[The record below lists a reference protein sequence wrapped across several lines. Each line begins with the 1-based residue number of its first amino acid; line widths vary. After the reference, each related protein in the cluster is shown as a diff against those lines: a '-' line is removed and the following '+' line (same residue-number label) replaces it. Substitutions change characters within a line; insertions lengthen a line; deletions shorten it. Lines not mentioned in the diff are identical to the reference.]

1 MVPWYKLLKGNYFRK
16 MAKKDQKIYRDF
28 WLTNLALDNK
38 VSVFVLMVLIIF
50 LGISSYISLPKES
63 YPEVEIPTVYV
74 GTVYPGNSPVDM
86 ENLITRP
93 LEKEINTIDEIDNI
107 QSTSVQD
114 YSTIIIEFITGTD
127 VQEALQKVKDA
138 VDKANPEL
146 PTDLDRDPDVFELN
160 FSEFPMLNINLSGN
174 YSTEELNDYAEYLE
188 DEIEKFTEVSRVDIR
203 GVDEKE
209 VKIMVNPYEME
220 SRQVNFEDIENAITA
235 ENVTISGGNVLT
247 DGQRRAIR
255 ILGEFNDPQQLEN
268 IVIKNEDQNI
278 IYLGDIATVKFG
290 YKEKQSYA
298 RLGNNQVVMVDVIRR
313 SGENLLIL
321 TDKVQQVLEKAK
333 NEVFPSDLEV
343 VITNDQS
350 VQTKMMVNSL
360 ENNIISGVIL
370 VVLVLLFFLG
380 TRNSM
385 FVGLAIP
392 LSMFITFNI
401 LSAFGITIN
410 MMVLFSLIMALGMLV
425 DNGIVVVENV
435 YRLMEEGMSATEAT
449 RKGVGEVAMP
459 VIASTATTLAAFL
472 PMVFWPGM
480 VGEFMG
486 ILPVTLIITL
496 GSSLFVALVIN
507 PVLISTYMKV
517 GSIVVN
523 RRKMW
528 RRVLI
533 MISIGVLMIVGGFM
547 IGDSPITALI
557 IFGNLL
563 NVVALLTL
571 LNVFALNP
579 LSEKFQRT
587 FLPWLELRYHKL
599 LSYALHGKRPML
611 FLIGTFIVLILS
623 IGLMGVFQPNV
634 LFFPENQPKYVNVF
648 VEFPVGADI
657 ETTNTFTK
665 KIEAQV
671 AEVIE
676 PYNFMVESVVSNV
689 GEGTADPNDPTAI
702 GQAETPNK
710 SRIMVNFV
718 EFQYRDGKNT
728 KEIMDEIRQAVQGY
742 PGVTITVDK
751 DAAGPPV
758 GKAISIEITGED
770 YPTLIDLT
778 ENLKTFITESGIGG
792 IEKLRTDL
800 ETGKPE
806 LIVDIDREKARRF
819 GLSTYSVA
827 SELRTALF
835 GKEISKFKQGEDD
848 YEIQLRLD
856 DRFRYDVEAL
866 MNKSITFR
874 DQTDGKIY
882 QVPIASVARA
892 ELSST
897 FGSVRRK
904 ELKRVVT
911 ISSNVLS
918 GYNPT
923 QVNDQIKAL
932 LTDYPMPTGYEI
944 KFSGEQEKQAEEM
957 AFLSKALML
966 AVFLIFLIIV
976 SQFNKISAPFII
988 MTSVLFSTI
997 GVFLGLVL
1005 FNMDFV
1011 IIMCM
1016 VGIISLAGI
1025 VVNNAIV
1032 LIDFIELSKKRLKR
1046 DKGITGRLE
1055 KEDAISAIVSAG
1067 KTRLRPVLLTAI
1079 TTILGLIPL
1088 AVGIN
1093 IDFLSFMSSY
1103 TSDFYIGGDNVVFW
1117 GPMSWTI
1124 IFGLTVSTFLT
1135 LVIVPV
1141 MYILTEGL
1149 NRRLGLGS

>member
-1 MVPWYKLLKGNYFRK
+1 VL
-16 MAKKDQKIYRDF
+16 
-28 WLTNLALDNK
+28 
-38 VSVFVLMVLIIF
+38 VLMVLIVF
-50 LGISSYISLPKES
+50 LGISSYVNLPKES
-63 YPEVEIPTVYV
+63 YPEVEIPTIYI
-74 GTVYPGNSPVDM
+74 GTFYPGNSPVDM
-86 ENLITRP
+86 ENMITRP

-107 QSTSVQD
+107 RSTSVQD
-114 YSTIIIEFITGTD
+114 YSTIIAEFITGTD

-138 VDKANPEL
+138 VDKAIPEL
-146 PTDLDRDPDVFELN
+146 PNDLDRDPDIFELN

-174 YSTEELNDYAEYLE
+174 YSTEELNNYAEYLE
-188 DEIEKFTEVSRVDIR
+188 EEIEKFSEVSRVDIR

-209 VKIMVNPYEME
+209 VRIMVNPHAME
-220 SRQVNFEDIENAITA
+220 ARQVNFEDIENAVIA
-235 ENVTISGGNVLT
+235 ENVTISGGNVLAN
-247 DGQRRAIR
+247 GQRRAIR
-255 ILGEFNDPQQLEN
+255 ILGEFTDPLQLEN
-268 IVIKNEDQNI
+268 IVVKNEDQNI
-278 IYLGDIATVKFG
+278 IYLRDIARIEFD
-290 YKEKQSYA
+290 YKEKESYA
-298 RLGNNQVVMVDVIRR
+298 RLGDNQVVMVDVIRR

-321 TDKVQQVLEKAK
+321 TDKVHQVLEKAM
-333 NEVFPSDLEV
+333 ETAFPPDLEV
-343 VITNDQS
+343 SITNDQS

-380 TRNSM
+380 TRNSI

-392 LSMFITFNI
+392 LSMFITFII

-435 YRLMEEGMSATEAT
+435 YRLMEEGLQPMEAT
-449 RKGVGEVAMP
+449 KKGVGEVAMP

-507 PVLISTYMKV
+507 PVLISTYMRV
-517 GSIVVN
+517 GTSQIDKK
-523 RRKMW
+523 KMR

-533 MISIGVLMIVGGFM
+533 MTITGVALIALGFLMGA
-547 IGDSPITALI
+547 DSFGKVLI

-563 NVVALLTL
+563 NVIALLTL
-571 LNVFALNP
+571 LNVYL
-579 LSEKFQRT
+579 LSPWSERFQRA
-587 FLPWLELRYHKL
+587 FLPWLEQWYHRL
-599 LSYALHGKRPML
+599 LFYALQGKRPIY
-611 FLIGTFIVLILS
+611 FFVGTFLALLMS
-623 IGLMGVFQPNV
+623 IGLMGVFQPAV

-648 VEFPVGADI
+648 VEFPVGVDI

-665 KIEAQV
+665 KIADDV
-671 AEVIE
+671 MEVIK
-676 PYNFMVESVVSNV
+676 PYDYMVESVISNV
-689 GEGTADPNDPTAI
+689 GEGTADPNDPTGI

-718 EFQYRDGKNT
+718 EFQYRNGKNT
-728 KEIMDEIRQAVQGY
+728 KEIMDEIREAVQGY

-758 GKAISIEITGED
+758 GKAISIEVTGED
-770 YPTLIDLT
+770 YPILIDLT

-792 IEKLRTDL
+792 IEKLRADL

-806 LIVDIDREKARRF
+806 LIIDIDREKARRF

-835 GKEISKFKQGEDD
+835 GKEVSKFKQGEDD

-856 DRFRYDVEAL
+856 DRYRYDIEAL

-874 DQTDGKIY
+874 DQTNGEIY
-882 QVPIASVARA
+882 QVPIASVAKA

-897 FGSVRRK
+897 FGSIKRK

-923 QVNDQIKAL
+923 KVNDDIKTL
-932 LTDYPMPTGYEI
+932 LVDYPLPTGYEI

-957 AFLSKALML
+957 AFLSRALML

-976 SQFNKISAPFII
+976 SQFNKVSVPFII
-988 MTSVLFSTI
+988 MSSVLFSTI

-1011 IIMCM
+1011 IIMSM

-1032 LIDFIELSKKRLKR
+1032 LIDFIELSKKRLKHEL
-1046 DKGITGRLE
+1046 GITGRLDRE
-1055 KEDAISAIVSAG
+1055 QAITAIVSAG

-1093 IDFLSFMSSY
+1093 IDFLKFMGTY
-1103 TSDFYIGGDNVVFW
+1103 NTDFYIGGDNVVFW

-1149 NRRLGLGS
+1149 NRRLGLGN

>member
-1 MVPWYKLLKGNYFRK
+1 MSNDKQVHKE
-16 MAKKDQKIYRDF
+16 F
-28 WLTNLALDNK
+28 WLTNLALDNRI
-38 VSVFVLMVLIIF
+38 SVLVLMVLIII
-50 LGISSYISLPKES
+50 LGISSYVNLPKES

-74 GTVYPGNSPVDM
+74 GTTYPGNSPVDI

-107 QSTSVQD
+107 KSTSVQD

-146 PTDLDRDPDVFELN
+146 PNDLDRDPDVFEMN

-174 YSTEELNDYAEYLE
+174 FSTEELNNYAEYLE
-188 DEIEKFTEVSRVDIR
+188 EEIEKFTEVSRVDIR

-209 VKIMVNPYEME
+209 VKIMANPHEME
-220 SRQVNFEDIENAITA
+220 ARQVNFEDIENAVIA
-235 ENVTISGGNVLT
+235 ENVTISGGNVLAN
-247 DGQRRAIR
+247 GQRRAIR
-255 ILGEFNDPQQLEN
+255 ILGEFQDPYQLEN
-268 IVIKNEDQNI
+268 IVVKNEDQSI
-278 IYLGDIATVKFG
+278 IYLKDIARVSFD
-290 YKEKQSYA
+290 YKEKESYA
-298 RLGNNQVVMVDVIRR
+298 RLGENQVVMVDVIRR

-321 TDKVQQVLEKAK
+321 TEKVHEVLDKAK
-333 NEVFPSDLEV
+333 QEAFPSGLDV

-435 YRLMEEGMSATEAT
+435 YRLMEEGMKPIEAT
-449 RKGVGEVAMP
+449 KKGVGEVAMP

-507 PVLISTYMKV
+507 PVLISTYMRV
-517 GSIVVN
+517 GASTVDKK
-523 RRKMW
+523 KMW

-533 MISIGVLMIVGGFM
+533 MMVLGVILIVGGFAAGM
-547 IGDSPITALI
+547 QNYGKPMI

-563 NVVALLTL
+563 NVIAILTL
-571 LNVFALNP
+571 LNVYILAP
-579 LSEKFQRT
+579 WSQKFQGA
-587 FLPWLELRYHKL
+587 FLPWLEGWYHQT
-599 LSYALHGKRPML
+599 LSFALQGRRPIY
-611 FLIGTFIVLILS
+611 FLAGTTLALIFS
-623 IGLMGVFQPNV
+623 IGLMMVFQPNV

-657 ETTNTFTK
+657 ETTNQFTK
-665 KIEAQV
+665 KV
-671 AEVIE
+671 AAEVMDVIE
-676 PYNFMVESVVSNV
+676 PYDYLVESVISNV

-718 EFQYRDGKNT
+718 EFQYRKGKNT
-728 KEIMDEIRQAVQGY
+728 KEIMDEIRAAVQGY

-758 GKAISIEITGED
+758 GKAISIEVTGED
-770 YPTLIDLT
+770 YPTLIDIT
-778 ENLKTFITESGIGG
+778 ENLKNYITESGIGG
-792 IEKLRTDL
+792 IERLRTDL

-819 GLSTYSVA
+819 GLSTFSVA

-835 GKEISKFKQGEDD
+835 GKEVSKFKQGEDD

-856 DRFRYDVEAL
+856 DQYRYDIEAL

-882 QVPIASVARA
+882 QVPIASVAKA

-897 FGSVRRK
+897 FGSVKRK

-918 GYNPT
+918 GFNPT
-923 QVNDQIKAL
+923 LVNEEIKQL
-932 LTDYPMPTGYEI
+932 LVDYTLPAGYEI

-957 AFLSKALML
+957 AFLSRALML

-1032 LIDFIELSKKRLKR
+1032 LIDFIELSKKRLKQ
-1046 DKGITGRLE
+1046 KLGVTGRLA
-1055 KEDAISAIVSAG
+1055 KEDAIEAIVAAG

-1093 IDFLSFMSSY
+1093 IDFLSFMGTYS
-1103 TSDFYIGGDNVVFW
+1103 SDFYIGGDNVVFW

>member
-1 MVPWYKLLKGNYFRK
+1 M
-16 MAKKDQKIYRDF
+16 
-28 WLTNLALDNK
+28 
-38 VSVFVLMVLIIF
+38 
-50 LGISSYISLPKES
+50 
-63 YPEVEIPTVYV
+63 
-74 GTVYPGNSPVDM
+74 
-86 ENLITRP
+86 
-93 LEKEINTIDEIDNI
+93 
-107 QSTSVQD
+107 
-114 YSTIIIEFITGTD
+114 
-127 VQEALQKVKDA
+127 
-138 VDKANPEL
+138 
-146 PTDLDRDPDVFELN
+146 
-160 FSEFPMLNINLSGN
+160 
-174 YSTEELNDYAEYLE
+174 
-188 DEIEKFTEVSRVDIR
+188 
-203 GVDEKE
+203 
-209 VKIMVNPYEME
+209 
-220 SRQVNFEDIENAITA
+220 NFEDIENAINA
-235 ENVTISGGNVLT
+235 ENVTISGGNVLAN
-247 DGQRRAIR
+247 GQRRAIR
-255 ILGEFNDPQQLEN
+255 IMGEFNDPQQLLN
-268 IVIKNEDQNI
+268 IVVKNEDQNI
-278 IYLGDIATVKFG
+278 IYLNDVATVEFN

-298 RLGNNQVVMVDVIRR
+298 RLGGHQVVMVDVIRR

-321 TDKVQQVLEKAK
+321 TDKIHEVLDKAK
-333 NEVFPSDLEV
+333 QSVFPAGLEV
-343 VITNDQS
+343 AITNDQS

-435 YRLMEEGMSATEAT
+435 YRLMEEGLGPVEAT
-449 RKGVGEVAMP
+449 KKGVGEVAMP

-507 PVLISTYMKV
+507 PVLIATYMKV
-517 GSIVVN
+517 GPTEVN
-523 RRKMW
+523 KKKMW
-528 RRVLI
+528 RRVLT
-533 MISIGVLMIVGGFM
+533 MFAIGV
-547 IGDSPITALI
+547 TLI
-557 IFGNLL
+557 ISGFIMGAASFGKTMIIIGNLL
-563 NVVALLTL
+563 NIVALLTL
-571 LNVFALNP
+571 LNVFILNP
-579 LSEKFQRT
+579 WSEKFQRT
-587 FLPWLELRYHKL
+587 FLPWLEQWYHKL
-599 LSYALHGKRPML
+599 LYYALQGRRPAF
-611 FLIGTFIVLILS
+611 FLAGTFLALIMS
-623 IGLMGVFQPNV
+623 IMIMGIFQPNV

-648 VEFPVGADI
+648 IEFPVGADI
-657 ETTNTFTK
+657 ETTNDFTK
-665 KIEAQV
+665 KV
-671 AEVIE
+671 ATDVMEVIE
-676 PYNFMVESVVSNV
+676 PYEYMVESVVSNV
-689 GEGTADPNDPTAI
+689 GEGTADPNDPTSV

-718 EFQYRDGKNT
+718 EFQYRKGKNT
-728 KEIMDEIRQAVQGY
+728 KEIMDEVRQAVQGY

-758 GKAISIEITGED
+758 GKAISIEVTGED
-770 YPTLIDLT
+770 YPTLIEIT
-778 ENLKTFITESGIGG
+778 ENLKTFITESGIEG
-792 IEKLRTDL
+792 IERLRTDL

-819 GLSTYSVA
+819 GLSTFSVA

-835 GKEISKFKQGEDD
+835 GKEVSKFKQGEDD

-856 DRFRYDVEAL
+856 DKYRYDVEAL

-874 DQTDGKIY
+874 DQTNGKIY
-882 QVPIASVARA
+882 QVPIASIANA

-897 FGSVRRK
+897 FGSIKRK

-918 GYNPT
+918 GSNPT
-923 QVNDQIKAL
+923 QVNDEIKAL
-932 LTDYPMPTGYEI
+932 LTDYSIPSGYEI

-957 AFLSKALML
+957 AFLSRALML

-976 SQFNKISAPFII
+976 SQFNKVSAPFII

-997 GVFLGLVL
+997 GVFLGLVI

-1032 LIDFIELSKKRLKR
+1032 LIDFIELSKNRLKQ
-1046 DKGITGRLE
+1046 KLGVTGRLA
-1055 KEDAISAIVSAG
+1055 KEDAIQAIVSAG

-1093 IDFLSFMSSY
+1093 IDFLKFMGSY
-1103 TSDFYIGGDNVVFW
+1103 SPDFYIGGDNVVFW

-1149 NRRLGLGS
+1149 NRRLGLGN

>member
-1 MVPWYKLLKGNYFRK
+1 

>member
-1 MVPWYKLLKGNYFRK
+1 MS
-16 MAKKDQKIYRDF
+16 KDQKIYRDF

-38 VSVFVLMVLIIF
+38 VSVMVLMVLIIF
-50 LGISSYISLPKES
+50 LGIGSYVSLPKES

-220 SRQVNFEDIENAITA
+220 ARQVNFEDIENAIIA

-247 DGQRRAIR
+247 NGQRRAIR
-255 ILGEFNDPQQLEN
+255 ILGEFDDPIQLEN
-268 IVIKNEDQNI
+268 IVVKNEDQNI
-278 IYLGDIATVKFG
+278 IYLRDIARVEFG
-290 YKEKQSYA
+290 YKEKESYA
-298 RLGNNQVVMVDVIRR
+298 RLGKNQVVMVDVIRR

-321 TDKVQQVLEKAK
+321 TDKVHEVLEKAK
-333 NEVFPSDLEV
+333 KEVFPSDLEV
-343 VITNDQS
+343 AITNDQS

-435 YRLMEEGMSATEAT
+435 YRLMEEGLPPLEAT

-486 ILPVTLIITL
+486 ILPITLIITL

-507 PVLISTYMKV
+507 PVLIATYMKV
-517 GSIVVN
+517 GVSEIN
-523 RRKMW
+523 RKKMW

-533 MISIGVLMIVGGFM
+533 MIAVGIVMIVGGYLM
-547 IGDSPITALI
+547 SDPPIKLLVI
-557 IFGNLL
+557 LGNLL
-563 NVVALLTL
+563 NVAALLTL
-571 LNVFALNP
+571 LNVYYLNP

-587 FLPWLELRYHKL
+587 FLPWLEGHYHNV
-599 LSYALHGKRPML
+599 LSYALHGKRPIF
-611 FLIGTFIVLILS
+611 FLLGTFVVLIFS
-623 IGLMGVFQPNV
+623 IVLMGVFQPNV

-648 VEFPVGADI
+648 IEFPVGADI
-657 ETTNTFTK
+657 ETTNLFTT
-665 KIEAQV
+665 KIEDQV
-671 AEVIE
+671 MEVID
-676 PYNFMVESVVSNV
+676 PYNYMVESVVSNV

-718 EFQYRDGKNT
+718 EFQYRKGKNT
-728 KEIMDEIRQAVQGY
+728 KEIMDEIREAVQGY

-758 GKAISIEITGED
+758 GKAISIEVSGED
-770 YPTLIDLT
+770 YPTLIEIT
-778 ENLKTFITESGIGG
+778 ERLKTYIAESGIGG

-856 DRFRYDVEAL
+856 DRYRYDVEAL

-874 DQTDGKIY
+874 DQTNGKIY
-882 QVPIASVARA
+882 QVPIASVATA

-911 ISSNVLS
+911 LSSNVLS
-918 GYNPT
+918 GFNPT
-923 QVNDQIKAL
+923 QVNDQIKTL
-932 LTDYPMPTGYEI
+932 LADYPMPTGYEI
-944 KFSGEQEKQAEEM
+944 KFGGEQEKQAEEM
-957 AFLSKALML
+957 AFLSRALML

-997 GVFLGLVL
+997 GVFLGLVV

-1055 KEDAISAIVSAG
+1055 KEDAIQAIVSAG

-1093 IDFLSFMSSY
+1093 IDFLSFMSTY
-1103 TSDFYIGGDNVVFW
+1103 TSEFYIGGDNVVFW

-1141 MYILTEGL
+1141 MYMLTEGL

>member
-1 MVPWYKLLKGNYFRK
+1 MNNNKI
-16 MAKKDQKIYRDF
+16 QKEF
-28 WLTNLALDNK
+28 WLTNLALDNR
-38 VSVFVLMVLIIF
+38 VSVLVLMVLIVI
-50 LGISSYISLPKES
+50 LGISSYINLPKES
-63 YPEVEIPTVYV
+63 YPEVEIPTVYI
-74 GTVYPGNSPVDM
+74 GTVYPGNSPIDM

-93 LEKEINTIDEIDNI
+93 LEKEINTIDEIDI
-107 QSTSVQD
+107 IKSTSVQD
-114 YSTIIIEFITGTD
+114 YSTIIAEFITGTD

-138 VDKANPEL
+138 VDKAKPEL
-146 PTDLDRDPDVFELN
+146 PNDLDRDPDVFELN

-174 YSTEELNDYAEYLE
+174 YSTEELNNYAEYLE
-188 DEIEKFTEVSRVDIR
+188 EEIEKFSEVSRVDIR

-209 VKIMVNPYEME
+209 VRIMANPHAME
-220 SRQVNFEDIENAITA
+220 ARQVNFEDIENAVVA
-235 ENVTISGGNVLT
+235 ENVTMSGGNVLT
-247 DGQRRAIR
+247 NGQRRTIR
-255 ILGEFNDPQQLEN
+255 ILGEFTDPLQLED
-268 IVIKNEDQNI
+268 IVVKNEDGNI
-278 IYLGDIATVKFG
+278 IYLRDIARVEFD
-290 YKEKQSYA
+290 YKEKESYA
-298 RLGNNQVVMVDVIRR
+298 RLGTHKVVMVDVIRR

-321 TDKVQQVLEKAK
+321 TDKVLQVLEKAK
-333 NEVFPSDLEV
+333 EMTFPPDLEV
-343 VITNDQS
+343 AITNDQS

-380 TRNSM
+380 TRNSI

-392 LSMFITFNI
+392 LSMFITFII

-425 DNGIVVVENV
+425 DNGIVVVENA
-435 YRLMEEGMSATEAT
+435 YRLMEEGLSPMEAT
-449 RKGVGEVAMP
+449 KKGVGEVAMP

-507 PVLISTYMKV
+507 PVLISTYMRV
-517 GSIVVN
+517 GASKIN
-523 RRKMW
+523 KKKIRR
-528 RRVLI
+528 RTLI
-533 MISIGVLMIVGGFM
+533 MIIIGMTLIASGFL
-547 IGDSPITALI
+547 IGADSFGKALI
-557 IFGNLL
+557 IIGNIL
-563 NVVALLTL
+563 NVIALLTL
-571 LNVFALNP
+571 LNVYL
-579 LSEKFQRT
+579 LSPWSERFQRA
-587 FLPWLELRYHKL
+587 FLPWMEQWYKQL
-599 LSYALHGKRPML
+599 LSYALQGKKPFY
-611 FLIGTFIVLILS
+611 FLAGTFLALLMS
-623 IGLMGVFQPNV
+623 IGLMFVFQPAV

-648 VEFPVGADI
+648 VEFPVGVDI

-665 KIEAQV
+665 KIAG
-671 AEVIE
+671 EVMDVIQ
-676 PYNFMVESVVSNV
+676 PYDYMVESVISNV

-718 EFQYRDGKNT
+718 EFQYRNGKST
-728 KEIMDEIRQAVQGY
+728 KEIMDEIREAVQGY

-758 GKAISIEITGED
+758 GKAISIEVTGED
-770 YPTLIDLT
+770 YPILIDLT
-778 ENLKTFITESGIGG
+778 ENLKTLIVESGIGG
-792 IEKLRTDL
+792 IEKIRTDL

-856 DRFRYDVEAL
+856 DRYRYDIEAL

-874 DQTDGKIY
+874 DQTNGKIY
-882 QVPIASVARA
+882 QVPIASVAKA

-897 FGSVRRK
+897 FGSVKRK

-923 QVNDQIKAL
+923 KVNDELKIL
-932 LTDYPMPTGYEI
+932 LSDYSLPAGYEI

-957 AFLSKALML
+957 AFLSRALMM

-976 SQFNKISAPFII
+976 SQFNKVSVPFII

-1032 LIDFIELSKKRLKR
+1032 LIDFIELSKKRLKQ
-1046 DKGITGRLE
+1046 KLGITGRLS
-1055 KEDAISAIVSAG
+1055 KEQAITAIVNAG

-1093 IDFLSFMSSY
+1093 IDFLKFMGTYS
-1103 TSDFYIGGDNVVFW
+1103 TDFYIGGDNVVFW

-1149 NRRLGLGS
+1149 NRRLSLGN

>member
-1 MVPWYKLLKGNYFRK
+1 MS
-16 MAKKDQKIYRDF
+16 KKDQKVSRDF

-38 VSVFVLMVLIIF
+38 TSVLVLMVLIII
-50 LGISSYISLPKES
+50 LGIGSYMNLPKES

-127 VQEALQKVKDA
+127 VQDALQKVKDA
-138 VDKANPEL
+138 VDKAMPEL

-220 SRQVNFEDIENAITA
+220 ARQVNFEDIENAVIA

-255 ILGEFNDPQQLEN
+255 ILGEFDDPDQLEN
-268 IVIKNEDQNI
+268 IVVKNEDLNI
-278 IYLGDIATVKFG
+278 VYLKDIARVEFG
-290 YKEKQSYA
+290 YKEKESYA
-298 RLGNNQVVMVDVIRR
+298 RLGKNQVVMVDVIRR

-321 TDKVQQVLEKAK
+321 TDKVHEVLDRAKA
-333 NEVFPSDLEV
+333 NVFPSDLEV

-435 YRLMEEGMSATEAT
+435 YRLMEEGLSPMEAT

-517 GSIVVN
+517 GASDIN
-523 RRKMW
+523 KRKMW
-528 RRVLI
+528 KRVLI
-533 MISIGVLMIVGGFM
+533 MFAIGIVLIVAGFVM
-547 IGDSPITALI
+547 ANPPVKLLVIL
-557 IFGNLL
+557 GNLL

-571 LNVFALNP
+571 LNVYFLTP
-579 LSEKFQRT
+579 MSERFQRT
-587 FLPWLELRYHKL
+587 FLPWLETHYHNTL
-599 LSYALHGKRPML
+599 TFALEGKRPL
-611 FLIGTFIVLILS
+611 FFLIGTFLALVFSIV
-623 IGLMGVFQPNV
+623 LMGVFQPNV

-648 VEFPVGADI
+648 IEFPVGADI
-657 ETTNTFTK
+657 ETTNAFTK
-665 KIEAQV
+665 KIEDQV
-671 AEVIE
+671 MEVIE
-676 PYNFMVESVVSNV
+676 PYNYMVESVVSNV
-689 GEGTADPNDPTAI
+689 GEGTADPNDPTGI

-718 EFQYRDGKNT
+718 EFQYRKGKNT
-728 KEIMDEIRQAVQGY
+728 KEIMDKIRDTVQGY

-758 GKAISIEITGED
+758 GKAISIEVTGED
-770 YPTLIDLT
+770 YPTLINIT
-778 ENLKTFITESGIGG
+778 ENLKTFIMESGIGG

-835 GKEISKFKQGEDD
+835 GKEVSKFKQGEDD

-856 DRFRYDVEAL
+856 DRYRYDVEAL

-874 DQTDGKIY
+874 DQTNGKIY
-882 QVPIASVARA
+882 QVPIASVASA

-911 ISSNVLS
+911 LSSNVLS
-918 GYNPT
+918 GFNPT

-932 LTDYPMPTGYEI
+932 LVDYPLPTGYEV
-944 KFSGEQEKQAEEM
+944 KFGGEQEKQAEEM
-957 AFLSKALML
+957 AFLSRALLL

-997 GVFLGLVL
+997 GVFLGLVV

-1055 KEDAISAIVSAG
+1055 KPDAIKAIVAAG

-1093 IDFLSFMSSY
+1093 IDFLTFMSSY

-1149 NRRLGLGS
+1149 NRRLGLGN